1 MGSVDKCSCHFPA
14 VTNSETEHAHP
25 TKTGDFQYPANPTPA
40 TGVAV
45 NLPPVAT
52 TPTAEYAFPVLEEHK
67 ETAGPKDVKVTLP
80 NKARLTPLSIMV
92 CDTISAVRSR
102 MLLKVLFDPG
112 STTTFISR
120 KCLPR
125 HCKPCP
131 AARNRSVNTLA
142 GSCTANEVVVLRA
155 IRLPELDKNRVVDQH
170 EALVF
175 DGEIRYDLIFRCQL
189 PHEDRHRHK
198 VQLRN
203 HRMVRQRT
211 ANAGSKVLRPRRLPR
226 HGRIA

>member
-1 MGSVDKCSCHFPA
+1 MGSVDECSCHFPT

-67 ETAGPKDVKVTLP
+67 GTAGPKDVKVTLP

-102 MLLKVLFDPG
+102 MLLKC
-112 STTTFISR
+112 
-120 KCLPR
+120 CLTQGQQP
-125 HCKPCP
+125 PSFP
-131 AARNRSVNTLA
+131 ASVYQDIASHARPQE
-142 GSCTANEVVVLRA
+142 TAALIHLQDHA
-155 IRLPELDKNRVVDQH
+155 RLTK
-170 EALVF
+170 
-175 DGEIRYDLIFRCQL
+175 
-189 PHEDRHRHK
+189 
-198 VQLRN
+198 
-203 HRMVRQRT
+203 
-211 ANAGSKVLRPRRLPR
+211 
-226 HGRIA
+226 